1 VVSLKKK
8 PRPQHPGEAAVGGGI
23 VDARP
28 ISPLELAIG
37 VNWRGGG
44 FAGVNAST
52 VKQAFGVLLLGK
64 EEATGGARD
73 TNTKEEVQ
81 RAHVLH
87 GKFTDE
93 VMNDAHQILG
103 FLDLT

>member
-1 VVSLKKK
+1 MS
-8 PRPQHPGEAAVGGGI
+8 
-23 VDARP
+23 
-28 ISPLELAIG
+28 IG
-37 VNWRGGG
+37 VGEDLQVSMPARSSKPS
-44 FAGVNAST
+44 A
-52 VKQAFGVLLLGK
+52 LLLGK